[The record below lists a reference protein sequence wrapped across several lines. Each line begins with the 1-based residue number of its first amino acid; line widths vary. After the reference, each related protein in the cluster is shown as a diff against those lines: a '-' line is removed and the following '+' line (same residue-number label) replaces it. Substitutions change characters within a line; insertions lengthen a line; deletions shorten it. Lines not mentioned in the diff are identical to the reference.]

1 MIIRAGAVVDG
12 VKTCDLLIIGGGLA
26 GASLGRVMALA
37 GHDVI
42 ILEKEA
48 AFRDR
53 VRGEVLLPW
62 GSHEAQLLGIYDLL
76 LERCAREFLREHFF
90 LGGNASEPRDYRST
104 TPKQTCGLSFFHPDM
119 QATLLAS
126 AEDAGVEVRRCAV
139 ATTIRPGP
147 VPEVDF
153 IWKGESHTVSA
164 KLIVGADG
172 RDSRAAGLLGL
183 AHERDEPELFTGG
196 LQLKGE
202 LEIEH
207 ALYFSLHE
215 AGGRGSILV
224 SNHPGNFRA
233 YLLHHKDALPRLLSG
248 QRDFI
253 EVKRH
258 FAEIGW
264 PKDWLDALEPHGTF
278 ATFDGAHRWIAG
290 SLPENC
296 VLVGD
301 AFGVSDPVWGNGL
314 SRSLRDVRL
323 LSERLL
329 ETDDWR
335 AAARH
340 FVEDHN
346 DFFHRLRRVERLN
359 AKLHFAIGSEAGA
372 RRKRAYNLMAERP
385 ELSPDVT
392 GNGPDIVGLD
402 DMERLLLNC

>member
-1 MIIRAGAVVDG
+1 MDT
-12 VKTCDLLIIGGGLA
+12 VKSCDLLIIGGGLA
-26 GASLGRVMALA
+26 GASLGRAMAVA
-37 GHDVI
+37 GYHVI
-42 ILEKEA
+42 ILEKETT
-48 AFRDR
+48 FRDR

-62 GSHEAQLLGIYDLL
+62 GSHEAQLLGIYDIL

-90 LGGNASEPRDYRST
+90 LSGAKSEPRDYRTT
-104 TPKQTCGLSFFHPDM
+104 TPKQTCGLSFFHPEM
-119 QATLLAS
+119 QETLIKS
-126 AEDAGVEVRRCAV
+126 AVAAGVDVMRGAV
-139 ATTIRPGP
+139 ATGIRPGP
-147 VPEVDF
+147 APQVDL
-153 IWKGESHTVSA
+153 IWNGASHTVSA
-164 KLIVGADG
+164 RLVVGADG
-172 RDSRAAGLLGL
+172 RDSRVASILGL
-183 AHERDEPELFTGG
+183 GHERDEPELFTGG
-196 LQLKGE
+196 LQLKGD
-202 LEIEH
+202 LAIEH

-224 SNHPGNFRA
+224 SNRPGNFRA

-248 QRDFI
+248 QRDFA

-264 PKDWLDALEPHGTF
+264 PADWLEVLEPHGTF
-278 ATFDGAHRWIAG
+278 ATFDGAHRWIVG

-323 LSERLL
+323 LSDRLI
-329 ETDDWR
+329 ENNDWG
-335 AAARH
+335 AAARL

-359 AKLHFAIGSEAGA
+359 ARLHFAIGSEAA
-372 RRKRAYNLMAERP
+372 ALRKRAYILMGERP

-402 DMERLLLNC
+402 DMERLLLSR